1 MAVKATFPLAG
12 RICPA
17 HDGLNYLHGISGDEP
32 SLGPSAPGG
41 PPVPWHRNQRPWR
54 ARSRPAPGCAAPSAA
69 RRCPQGAAQSAP
81 TRTPIPGRASRHA
94 SRVIAAGTA
103 RWSHP
108 YRPCPRHA
116 LANGYEQSPAVN
128 DGSLRSVLTWPFSVG
143 ARAALPR
150 AVPSKLVARRLLQS
164 RCRRRNR
171 WWTAQIPPGVPWS
184 WPDPPHRRPG
194 AAEDRPGPV
203 ARPAGEVAGLLLVE
217 VLCRPQARA
226 ASLDL
231 ARSPARWL
239 TGRRLPA
246 SARAEATTRR
256 VTVVKDA
263 YTSVLVHRV
272 EAALVVLTPGVARAW
287 PADDQQRPGQQGTTA
302 VNESPARQ
310 LLPGV
315 AAGHATSRKAL
326 LKATVW
332 HGRRPRRSPQRETPP
347 KPGLD
352 RSGHPKRGA
361 HLVQHLLLPR
371 RSPARRRTPGS
382 HPPWRRRRPPAPRPP
397 ATCGTLPPPGAWPW
411 RSRVR

>member
-1 MAVKATFPLAG
+1 MSRASGQARPGAHRFRGTATRGHGAHVPGLSRVRRSKRWPPMPARCCPIGTYSNAHPRTGFPACEPCHRSWNRTLV
-12 RICPA
+12 
-17 HDGLNYLHGISGDEP
+17 P
-32 SLGPSAPGG
+32 SLPAVPSACPS
-41 PPVPWHRNQRPWR
+41 QRLR
-54 ARSRPAPGCAAPSAA
+54 AVTSGQ
-69 RRCPQGAAQSAP
+69 RRL
-81 TRTPIPGRASRHA
+81 
-94 SRVIAAGTA
+94 V
-103 RWSHP
+103 
-108 YRPCPRHA
+108 
-116 LANGYEQSPAVN
+116 EV
-128 DGSLRSVLTWPFSVG
+128 VLTWPFSVG

-217 VLCRPQARA
+217 VLCRPRARA

-239 TGRRLPA
+239 AGRRLPA

-332 HGRRPRRSPQRETPP
+332 HGRSRDAP
-347 KPGLD
+347 
-352 RSGHPKRGA
+352 HPA
-361 HLVQHLLLPR
+361 
-371 RSPARRRTPGS
+371 A
-382 HPPWRRRRPPAPRPP
+382 
-397 ATCGTLPPPGAWPW
+397 
-411 RSRVR
+411 